1 MDNIENIMNATLS
14 QLKGIID
21 SDSVIGTPITSGD
34 GVTIIPISKLTFG
47 FVTGG
52 GEYSETAP
60 KTKLTFPYAGASG
73 GGVTIKPL
81 GFLVVGKDKSFITV
95 DSNYEES
102 KWVNLAKGILDKC
115 KKGE

>member
-1 MDNIENIMNATLS
+1 MDNIENIMSATLS
-14 QLKGIID
+14 HLKGVID
-21 SDSVIGTPITSGD
+21 SNNVIGTPIVADD

-52 GEYSETAP
+52 GEYSETSP
-60 KTKLTFPYAGASG
+60 KSKLTYPYAGGSG

-95 DSNYEES
+95 DNNYEES
-102 KWVNLAKGILDKC
+102 KWATLAKGLIDKC
-115 KKGE
+115 KKGV